1 MANVALLA
9 TPLYEAV
16 MVTEIFLL
24 TGNVVIGKVAV
35 VAPAF
40 TTIAVGT
47 LAFVGLL
54 LARAIIIPP
63 AGAGAVSVTAPVAL
77 APPLTPAG
85 FTVSEDRAGA
95 GAGCTVKF
103 AVFVTLA

>member
-1 MANVALLA
+1 MA

-16 MVTEIFLL
+16 MVTVIFLL
-24 TGNVVIGKVAV
+24 TGNVVMGKVAI

-54 LARAIIIPP
+54 LVRAITIPP
-63 AGAGAVSVTAPVAL
+63 AGAGAVSVTMPVAL
-77 APPLTPAG
+77 IPPLTPAG
-85 FTVSEDRAGA
+85 LTVSEDRAGD
-95 GAGCTVKF
+95 GAGCSVKF

>member
-1 MANVALLA
+1 MANSPLFA

-16 MVTEIFLL
+16 IVTVMFLL
-24 TGNVVIGKVAV
+24 TGNVVIEKVAI

-54 LARAIIIPP
+54 LARATTIPP
-63 AGAGAVSVTAPVAL
+63 TGAGAMSVTVPVAL
-77 APPLTPAG
+77 APPQTPTG
-85 FTVSEDRAGA
+85 FTVSEDRAGD
-95 GAGCTVKF
+95 GAGWTVKL
-103 AVFVTLA
+103 AVFVT

>member
-1 MANVALLA
+1 M
-9 TPLYEAV
+9 
-16 MVTEIFLL
+16 L

-40 TTIAVGT
+40 TIIAVGT

-54 LARAIIIPP
+54 LAKPIAIPP

-77 APPLTPAG
+77 IPPLTPAG
-85 FTVSEDRAGA
+85 LTVSEDRIGA
-95 GAGCTVKF
+95 GAGCTVKL